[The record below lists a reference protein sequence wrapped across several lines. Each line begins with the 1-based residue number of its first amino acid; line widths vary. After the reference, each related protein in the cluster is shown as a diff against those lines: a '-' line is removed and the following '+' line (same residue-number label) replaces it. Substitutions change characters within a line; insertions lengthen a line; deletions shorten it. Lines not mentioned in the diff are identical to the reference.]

1 MKKEF
6 WFTERILPGEKRG
19 GKILIKIK
27 RRVFSKKSPFQ
38 KIEIFDSQNYGR
50 MLLLDGVVQ
59 LAQKDE
65 FIYHE
70 MLANCPLFSHPNP
83 KKVLIIGG
91 GDGGILREVLKHNIE
106 KVILCEIDK
115 KVIEI
120 SKKYLPFVSKN
131 AFNDKRVEIFY
142 EPGQDLIKRY
152 RNFFDV
158 VILDVTD
165 PSTLS
170 FPLLGKK
177 FTKDLILALK
187 KRGIVAY
194 QSGGI
199 DSFFK
204 WIKRLY
210 WLYKKYFQSVKVFRF
225 NVPSFLEAEWSF
237 IMAGKNI
244 DFEKINLKVLKKR
257 FKRIR
262 ANFRYY
268 SPEIH
273 YFSGI
278 LPAYLREKLEK

>member
-6 WFTERILPGEKRG
+6 WFSEKVLPGEKRG

-38 KIEIFDSQNYGR
+38 KIEVFDSKSYGR
-50 MLLLDGVVQ
+50 MLILDGVVQ
-59 LAQKDE
+59 LAKKDE

-70 MLANCPLFSHPNP
+70 MLANCPLFSHPDP
-83 KKVLIIGG
+83 KRVLIIGG
-91 GDGGILREVLKHNIE
+91 GDGGILREVLKHNV
-106 KVILCEIDK
+106 KRVILCEIDK
-115 KVIEI
+115 EVLEV
-120 SKKYLPFVSKN
+120 SKKYLSFVSKN
-131 AFNDKRVEIFY
+131 SFKDKRVEIFY
-142 EPGQDLIKRY
+142 EPGQDFIKKY
-152 RNFFDV
+152 KNFFDV
-158 VILDVTD
+158 IILDVTD
-165 PSTLS
+165 PSSLS
-170 FPLLGKK
+170 FPLLGQK
-177 FTKDLILALK
+177 FTKDLILALR

-194 QSGGI
+194 QSGGT

-204 WIKRLY
+204 WIKKLY
-210 WLYKKYFQSVKVFRF
+210 WLYKNHFQSVKIFRF

-244 DFEKINLKVLKKR
+244 ELGKINLKVLEKR
-257 FKRIR
+257 FKKIK

-278 LPAYLREKLEK
+278 LPNYLKEKLEK